1 MYHIRSDLAAFNN
14 AWTRMTP
21 PRPPP
26 HLQRQS
32 VLPDLMIFVLAVGA
46 ILYVV
51 LHGAQAMNYHWQWYR
66 VPAFFGRD
74 VDGEFIP
81 GPLLRGLKVTLQIV
95 AFAMVITLA
104 VGLTT
109 ALLRLSPS
117 WAARALAIG
126 YIELVRNTPLLI
138 QIFVF
143 YFVLSPLI
151 GISRFWVGVLGLS
164 FFEATL
170 AAEVIRGSI
179 EAVPRGQWEAARA
192 MGLGSALTL
201 RLVVLPQ
208 ALPLMLPPLT
218 SVLVNLVKHSAIV
231 SVIAIADLA
240 TEGRNTIADTLMS
253 FEVWLT
259 VAAMYLAITL
269 PLSSTAQWI
278 ETQVSGSA
286 GGSSPGPHARH

>member
-1 MYHIRSDLAAFNN
+1 
-14 AWTRMTP
+14 
-21 PRPPP
+21 
-26 HLQRQS
+26 
-32 VLPDLMIFVLAVGA
+32 VLIFVLAIGA

-51 LHGAQAMNYHWQWYR
+51 VHGAQAMNYHWQWYR
-66 VPAFFGRD
+66 IPAFFGRD

-81 GPLLRGLKVTLQIV
+81 GPLLRGLVMTLEIV
-95 AFAMVITLA
+95 ALSMVIALT
-104 VGLTT
+104 VGLLT

-117 WAARALAIG
+117 WSARALATG
-126 YIELVRNTPLLI
+126 YVELVRNTPLLI

-143 YFVLSPLI
+143 YFVLSPII
-151 GISRFWVGVLGLS
+151 GVGRFWVGVLGLS

-179 EAVPRGQWEAARA
+179 EAVPRSQWEAARA
-192 MGLGSALTL
+192 MGLNPMQTL

-218 SVLVNLVKHSAIV
+218 GVLVNLVKHSAIV

-240 TEGRNTIADTLMS
+240 TEGRNLIADTLMS

-259 VAAMYLAITL
+259 IAAMYLAITL
-269 PLSSTAQWI
+269 PLSSAVQWI
-278 ETQVSGSA
+278 ESRIPGFT
-286 GGSSPGPHARH
+286 GGSNPAPRVRH

>member
-1 MYHIRSDLAAFNN
+1 L
-14 AWTRMTP
+14 
-21 PRPPP
+21 
-26 HLQRQS
+26 
-32 VLPDLMIFVLAVGA
+32 LPDVLIFVLAIGA
-46 ILYVV
+46 ILYIVV
-51 LHGAQAMNYHWQWYR
+51 HGAQAMNYHWQWYR
-66 VPAFFGRD
+66 IPAFFGRD

-81 GPLLRGLKVTLQIV
+81 GPLLRGLVVTLEIV
-95 AFAMVITLA
+95 ALSMMIAVT
-104 VGLTT
+104 VGLLT

-117 WAARALAIG
+117 WSARALASG
-126 YIELVRNTPLLI
+126 YVELVRNTPLLI

-151 GISRFWVGVLGLS
+151 GIGRFWVGVLGLS

-179 EAVPRGQWEAARA
+179 EAVPRSQWEAARA
-192 MGLGSALTL
+192 MGLNLAQTL

-218 SVLVNLVKHSAIV
+218 GVLVNLVKHSAIV

-240 TEGRNTIADTLMS
+240 TEGRNLIADTLMS

-259 VAAMYLAITL
+259 IAAMYLAITL
-269 PLSSTAQWI
+269 PLSSAVQWI
-278 ETQVSGSA
+278 ESRIPGFT
-286 GGSSPGPHARH
+286 GGSNPGPRVRH